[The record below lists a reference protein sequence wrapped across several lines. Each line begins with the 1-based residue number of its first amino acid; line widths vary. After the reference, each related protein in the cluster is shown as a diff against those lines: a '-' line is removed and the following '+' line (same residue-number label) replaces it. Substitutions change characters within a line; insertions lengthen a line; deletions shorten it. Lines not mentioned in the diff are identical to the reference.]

1 MIALAAAA
9 TADESRP
16 EHTIRVRVTDPAL
29 APELVSYFDRLGLRA
44 LGGPDGSITIRPW
57 ADVEWAEAQLEIA
70 IAIDGW
76 VRNHRVP
83 VQLG

>member
-1 MIALAAAA
+1 MTALAAAA
-9 TADESRP
+9 TTDRSPAGR
-16 EHTIRVRVTDPAL
+16 TIRVRVTDPAL
-29 APELVSYFDRLGLRA
+29 APGLVSYFDRLGLRA

-76 VRNHRVP
+76 VRNHGVP